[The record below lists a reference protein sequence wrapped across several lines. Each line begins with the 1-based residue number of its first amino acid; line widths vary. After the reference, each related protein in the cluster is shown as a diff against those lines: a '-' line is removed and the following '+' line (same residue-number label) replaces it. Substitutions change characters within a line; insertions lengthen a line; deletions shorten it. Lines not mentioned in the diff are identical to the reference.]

1 MRWPLPISDLL
12 DSLRTSYHCLK
23 METNMFIKRTS
34 GILAMLALA
43 LSFTVFPASDA
54 LAKKRLKG
62 AAIGAGVGALV
73 GGKKGMAGGAVA
85 GAILGG

>member
-1 MRWPLPISDLL
+1 MLM
-12 DSLRTSYHCLK
+12 K
-23 METNMFIKRTS
+23 KTS
-34 GILAMLALA
+34 GLLAMIALA

-62 AAIGAGVGALV
+62 AVIGAGVGGLI
-73 GGKKGMAGGAVA
+73 GGKKGAAGGAVA